1 MRIPA
6 GSRTRSLAVIL
17 ALVALVGLP
26 ASASA
31 KPPDKGSDHFVE
43 IYCDP
48 LINGAGAATLY
59 ATVSDLNGADAYT
72 AFWAGATG
80 TFASQPTL
88 ERDFESAPTVTLAG
102 STMTG
107 SIPLLDDAFQPAGS
121 ATFTATLS
129 PGGAPVPID
138 DQFRDGNRWFRQTG
152 TLTPLAVTG
161 SLVMPGAGTFDLAA
175 CAGADISIN
184 FFGTNPNATVF
195 RFENRYADCPLD
207 FGDGVEGFLF
217 MGFDGESD
225 VFIDAGLF
233 RPDGS
238 GIAMFGMG
246 TLTGGTIEATLEAF
260 DPGTGDPLGTG
271 SVSATITATG
281 ERFSYTLTNASG
293 RSRVSGDVYDVAGTV
308 TFPGEIVADLGACVS
323 ADQRVKEVFTNPQ
336 GPKPSGKTPRNDLPT
351 GAIAIAPGART
362 STSTRGASPA
372 SEAPFECLGDLPV
385 GHTVWYQIA
394 GTGGTITVD
403 TAGSD
408 YDTVAAVYTSP
419 STGVYAPVDGACV
432 DDVPLVPVG
441 RTLQSAVSFVT
452 VAGTTYYIQIGGFP
466 EAVTYGNLRVAVR

>member
-1 MRIPA
+1 MRVPA
-6 GSRTRSLAVIL
+6 GSRTRNLAVTL
-17 ALVALVGLP
+17 ALLALVGLP

-43 IYCDP
+43 INCDP
-48 LINGAGAATLY
+48 LINSAGAAALY
-59 ATVSDLNGADAYT
+59 ATISDLNGADAFA

-80 TFASQPTL
+80 TFGSQPTL

-102 STMTG
+102 GTMTG

-138 DQFRDGNRWFRQTG
+138 ERFRDGNRSFRQTG

-161 SLVMPGAGTFDLAA
+161 SLTIPGGGTFDLAA
-175 CAGADISIN
+175 CTGADISIN

-207 FGDGVEGFLF
+207 LGGGVEGFLF
-217 MGFDGESD
+217 MGFEGESD

-260 DPGTGDPLGTG
+260 DPETGDPLGTG

-308 TFPGEIVADLGACVS
+308 TFPDGTIGNLDDCFS
-323 ADQRVKEVFTNPQ
+323 ADQRVKEVFTNAQ
-336 GPKPSGKTPRNDLPT
+336 GPKPSGKTPSNDLPT
-351 GAIAIAPGART
+351 GAISIAPGGRT
-362 STSTRGASPA
+362 STSTRAA
-372 SEAPFECLGDLPV
+372 TLVAEAPFECLADLPV
-385 GHTVWYQIA
+385 GNTVWYKIA

-419 STGVYAPVDGACV
+419 SPGVYTPVEGACV

-441 RTLQSAVSFVT
+441 RTLQSAVSFAT
-452 VAGTTYYIQIGGFP
+452 VAGTTYYVQIGGFP